1 MKTIKLLGENVRTN
15 LHNLGFDNGFLNM
28 TPKQKQ
34 QKKKINWNSSNL
46 EIFVHQRT
54 LQESGKKK
62 TLQDGRKYLQI
73 IYLIE
78 SRKYKEI

>member
-62 TLQDGRKYLQI
+62 KPYRMGENICKSYI
-73 IYLIE
+73 
-78 SRKYKEI
+78 